1 MFADFLRSAMRSLVR
16 RTQFTVINLVGL
28 AIGLAACILIVAF
41 VQHEFS
47 YDTFFSDTDR
57 LFRIEATASIPG
69 QDPNESP
76 NFFGAARDLLP
87 PDFEEIEQVVRL
99 QQREG
104 TVITG
109 DTSIAET
116 FATVDPEFLTVFDF
130 PMVEGDRATAL
141 SEPTAVVITRA
152 MAEKHLGPAPW
163 TGRTLRINETF
174 ERDLKVT
181 GVIETLPGNT
191 HFDIDFLVPVNR
203 AVYDASGSMGTT
215 DLERWN
221 GLPFNVYVKLK
232 SGRSAETFAAN
243 LPGWVDRHFPSQ
255 IRALVEIDGSEL
267 FRPRLTPVR
276 DIHLWSPVTFDMRPH
291 GNLTTILG
299 YGAIALLMLVIACVN
314 FVNLSTA
321 TSTLRAR
328 EVALRKV
335 VGAKRRQLF
344 LQFELESVIYALLAL
359 LLAVG
364 IVYLVLPAFGS
375 FTQRDIAASGLLN
388 WTTVSVMLALT
399 LLVGLLAGLH
409 PALVLSGM
417 RPSRI
422 LQGSSGQTTGGTRLR
437 AALVLFQ
444 FAISAGLIITSL
456 LIYLQTQHA
465 RTMDLGY
472 DNDHVL
478 AVRGLSPQQIG
489 DGLSETVRDE
499 VARIPGVSRVSLASF
514 SPGDGLNTGLSLKVP
529 GQSERLVIF
538 YRGVY
543 PPFFPQFGVTP
554 LAGRL
559 LDDAHPGD
567 RTVFIDDPDSLETQ
581 QANVV
586 VNELAAQRLGFA
598 TAEEAI
604 GKVYYRGREN
614 QIVST
619 IVGVVPNVHFGS
631 PRSNLDAEIYMYVP
645 AEVNTLLVSYRPGR
659 FAEVRSAIE
668 STLTTLLP
676 RALTSVQH
684 LEDNVAEQ
692 YREEAIQSTLLA
704 QFAGLAILVACMGLF
719 GLSSFTISR
728 RTREIGM
735 RKVMGATSRQIVLLL
750 LRQFSRPVLVANV
763 LAWPVCWYLISR
775 WLESFNNRIEL
786 TPWFAA
792 TAAAALFATTMLAW
806 LTVAGHAIR
815 VARSKPVSAL
825 RYQ

>member
-1 MFADFLRSAMRSLVR
+1 MLADYLRSALRSLVR
-16 RTQFTVINLVGL
+16 HTQFTVINLIGL

-47 YDTFFSDTDR
+47 YDSFFSDTDR

-87 PDFEEIEQVVRL
+87 PDFEEIDQIVRL
-99 QQREG
+99 QQRDG

-109 DTSIAET
+109 DASVAET
-116 FATVDPEFLTVFDF
+116 FDTVDPEFLTVFDF
-130 PMVEGDRATAL
+130 PMVEGNGVTAL
-141 SEPTAVVITRA
+141 SEPAAIVLSRE
-152 MAEKHLGPAPW
+152 MAEKHLGPPPW
-163 TGRTLRINETF
+163 TGKTLRINETF

-181 GVIETLPGNT
+181 GVLETLPGNT
-191 HFDIDFLVPVNR
+191 HFDIDFLVPINR
-203 AVYDASGSMGTT
+203 AVYEASGSMGST

-232 SGRSAETFAAN
+232 PGRAAEPFAAN
-243 LPGWVDRHFPSQ
+243 LPGWVDRHFPEQ
-255 IRALVEIDGSEL
+255 IRALVEIDGSQL
-267 FRPRLTPVR
+267 FRPRLMPVS
-276 DIHLWSPVTFDMRPH
+276 DIHMRSPVTFDMRPH

-335 VGAKRRQLF
+335 VGASRRQLF
-344 LQFELESVIYALLAL
+344 LQFELESVLYALLAL
-359 LLAVG
+359 ALAVAT
-364 IVYLVLPAFGS
+364 VYLVLPAFSS
-375 FTQRDIAASGLLN
+375 FTQREIDPNALAN
-388 WTTVSVMLALT
+388 WTTVAVVAALT
-399 LLVGLLAGLH
+399 LLVGVLAGLH

-444 FAISAGLIITSL
+444 FAISTGLIITSL

-465 RTMDLGY
+465 RTVDLGY
-472 DNDHVL
+472 DNDQVL
-478 AVRGLSPQQIG
+478 AVRGLAPQQIG
-489 DGLSETVRDE
+489 TALTETVRDA
-499 VARIPGVSRVSLASF
+499 VARIPGVARVSLASF
-514 SPGDGLNTGLSLKVP
+514 SPGDGVNTGLSLKVP

-538 YRGVY
+538 YRSVY
-543 PPFFPQFGVTP
+543 PAFFPQFGVTP
-554 LAGRL
+554 VAGRL

-567 RTVFIDDPDSLETQ
+567 RMVFIDDPDSLEAQ

-586 VNELAAQRLGFA
+586 VNELAARRLGFA
-598 TAEEAI
+598 TPQDAI
-604 GKVYYRGREN
+604 GGIYYRGREN

-645 AEVNTLLVSYRPGR
+645 AQVSNLLVSFEPGR
-659 FAEVRSAIE
+659 FPEVRAAIE

-676 RALTSVQH
+676 RAQTSVQH
-684 LEDNVAEQ
+684 LADNIAEQ

-704 QFAGLAILVACMGLF
+704 QFAGLAVLVACMGLF

-728 RTREIGM
+728 RTREIGI

-750 LRQFSRPVLVANV
+750 LRQFSRPVLLANV

-786 TPWFAA
+786 APWFAA
-792 TAAAALFATTMLAW
+792 SAAAALLATIALAW

-815 VARSKPVSAL
+815 VARSKPASAL